1 MFRPDMNM
9 ARMNASAKRS
19 GLPTFEAREFIKCL
33 KRLITIDQGEC
44 AAECNLLSDLCI
56 NFNSSFAYSE
66 WVPHTEAASLY
77 IRPTLIGIEP
87 TLGVASSDS
96 ALLYTILSPVGGYF
110 KPGASAMGISLLADP
125 QYVRAWPGG
134 VGDRKVGSN
143 YGPTIQIQKE
153 TTAKGLNQ
161 TLWLYGDDRQVTE
174 AGTMNMFMLI
184 VNQQGGELS
193 SLFTRNSAFLSNL
206 ISRQKL
212 CVI

>member
-1 MFRPDMNM
+1 VHFP
-9 ARMNASAKRS
+9 
-19 GLPTFEAREFIKCL
+19 
-33 KRLITIDQGEC
+33 
-44 AAECNLLSDLCI
+44 LS
-56 NFNSSFAYSE
+56 SSE

-110 KPGASAMGISLLADP
+110 KPGAASAGISLLADP

-153 TTAKGLNQ
+153 ATAQGVNQ
-161 TLWLYGDDRQVTE
+161 VLWLYGEDQQVTE
-174 AGTMNMFMLI
+174 AGTMNMFMVM
-184 VNQQGGELS
+184 VNEQGGEWIFWQL
-193 SLFTRNSAFLSNL
+193 LGL
-206 ISRQKL
+206 
-212 CVI
+212 